1 MFNLNPK
8 IINRSLILDNRER
21 MYTIMKDFKQIVEN
35 RRTYYAIDK
44 KSPIT
49 DQKIREIIEHA
60 VKYVPSAFN
69 SQSAR
74 VVLLLGE
81 NHDALWEITRETLRK
96 IVPED
101 SFSSTDK
108 KIDGFKN
115 GYGTIMFFE
124 DETVIEGLQEQFPLY
139 KDAFPVWSLQSS
151 GMLQYTIWVSIESEG
166 LGASLQHY
174 NPLID
179 DEVKDKWNLPKKW
192 KLLAQMPFGTPLAEP
207 GEKEFSPIDSRFKV
221 FS

>member
-1 MFNLNPK
+1 
-8 IINRSLILDNRER
+8 
-21 MYTIMKDFKQIVEN
+21 MKDFKQLIEN
-35 RRTYYAIDK
+35 RRSYYEIEK
-44 KSPIT
+44 KSPVS
-49 DQKIREIIEHA
+49 DQEIRDIIEHA

-81 NHDALWEITRETLRK
+81 NHDKLWEITRETLRK
-96 IVPED
+96 IVPAD
-101 SFSSTDK
+101 SFASTDA

-115 GYGTIMFFE
+115 GYGTILFFE
-124 DETVIEGLQEQFPLY
+124 DEEVVEGLQNQFPLY
-139 KDAFPVWSLQSS
+139 KDNFPVWSLQSS
-151 GMLQYTIWVSIESEG
+151 GMLQYAIWVAIEGVG

-179 DEVKDKWNLPKKW
+179 DEVKEKWNLPKKW
-192 KLLAQMPFGTPLAEP
+192 KLLAQMPFGAPKNTP
-207 GEKEFSPIDSRFKV
+207 GEKEFAPIETRVKV

>member
-1 MFNLNPK
+1 
-8 IINRSLILDNRER
+8 
-21 MYTIMKDFKQIVEN
+21 MKEFKKMVEN
-35 RRTYYAIDK
+35 RRSYYAIDK
-44 KSPIT
+44 KSPVS
-49 DQKIREIIEHA
+49 DQEIREIIEHA
-60 VKYVPSAFN
+60 VKHVPSAFN

-81 NHDALWEITRETLRK
+81 NHDKLWEITRETLRK
-96 IVPED
+96 IVPAD
-101 SFSSTDK
+101 SFASTDA

-124 DETVIEGLQEQFPLY
+124 DQTVIEGLQEQFSLY
-139 KDAFPVWSLQSS
+139 KDVFPVWSLQSS
-151 GMLQYTIWVSIESEG
+151 GMLQYTIWVTIEAAG

-179 DEVKDKWNLPKKW
+179 DEVKAAWNLPEKW
-192 KLLAQMPFGTPLAEP
+192 KLLAQMPFGTPVSEP
-207 GEKEFSPIDSRFKV
+207 GDKDFLPLDDRFKV

>member
-1 MFNLNPK
+1 
-8 IINRSLILDNRER
+8 
-21 MYTIMKDFKQIVEN
+21 MKDIKQLVEN
-35 RRTYYAIDK
+35 RRSYYAIDK
-44 KSPIT
+44 KSPIS
-49 DQKIREIIEHA
+49 DQEIREIIEHA
-60 VKYVPSAFN
+60 VKHVPSSFN

-81 NHDALWEITRETLRK
+81 NHDKLWEITRETLRG
-96 IVPED
+96 IVPAEA
-101 SFSSTDK
+101 FSSTDT

-124 DETVIEGLQEQFPLY
+124 DQEVIEGLQEQFELY
-139 KDAFPVWSLQSS
+139 KDVFPVWSLQSS
-151 GMLQYTIWVSIESEG
+151 GMLQYTIWINIEGSG

-179 DEVKDKWNLPKKW
+179 DEVKETWDLPKKW
-192 KLLAQMPFGTPLAEP
+192 KLLAQMPFGTPLEEP
-207 GEKEFSPIDSRFKV
+207 GDKEFSPIESRFKV